1 MTCSMIHTANG
12 KKVLTMRPIDA
23 DALFRP
29 NDVTNKILIITGKS
43 GGKTI
48 ALATKLMEAR
58 VNAAPTLTLDDLIP
72 HGRWI
77 PTGTNNAIG
86 PLVRCSSCGKYIN
99 PSATAIELNRQKLEP
114 KFCENCG
121 AKMDKEE

>member
-1 MTCSMIHTANG
+1 
-12 KKVLTMRPIDA
+12 MRPIDA
-23 DALFRP
+23 DNIVQVAEHAY
-29 NDVTNKILIITGKS
+29 NEWN
-43 GGKTI
+43 
-48 ALATKLMEAR
+48 LAMATADGRREINHVYKMQELCKAVR
-58 VNAAPTLTLDDLIP
+58 AVANAAPTITLDDLIP